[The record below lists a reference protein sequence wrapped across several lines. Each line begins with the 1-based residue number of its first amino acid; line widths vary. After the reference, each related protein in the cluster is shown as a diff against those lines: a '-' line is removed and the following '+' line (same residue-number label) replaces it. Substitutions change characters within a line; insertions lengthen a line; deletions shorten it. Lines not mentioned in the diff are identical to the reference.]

1 MTREQWND
9 MDAARQSAKALH
21 EWQVYYMLNSI
32 LEGLEVP
39 Y

>member
-1 MTREQWND
+1 MTIELWKD

-21 EWQVYYMLNSI
+21 EWEVYYVLNAI
-32 LEGLEVP
+32 LEGLEA